1 MKITDIDM
9 AYVISLAKRADRR
22 EKFWAAWQGGKTPAP
37 LAGIPAS
44 LFLACDGREFDPPR
58 SWDVGRGAFGCY
70 LSHISIL
77 TDAVR
82 AGETRIEEL
91 KNFLVLEDDAVPCE
105 GFREKLA
112 AVLADL
118 PDDFDQLY
126 LGWQA
131 LHSDRVPPTRIT
143 EHLGRAGNCNRNHAI
158 LYSRKGAVKIL
169 KRLLD
174 LSERKPKHHID
185 HWLGEL
191 HEELDDNGL
200 HRYNCYISIPAIV
213 YQAAGNSDISGK
225 ETPLNKWL
233 YTGTYKEER
242 PPRFSVLS
250 YKTAFGD
257 IGRRGSLGYENRKA
271 EFTADD
277 KTETVSLHAP
287 SVLWI
292 ENTIPLTVGA
302 AMNKSGGSRD
312 PVRAAVDGQPLGY
325 VQAPD
330 DRTREVVIEP
340 GKHCLEFL
348 IDKVNNAFAHTFWIL
363 SEEVK

>member
-1 MKITDIDM
+1 MKIDEIS
-9 AYVISLAKRADRR
+9 AVYVINLPRRKDRR
-22 EKFWAAWQGGKTPAP
+22 ETIANAWERTGVP
-37 LAGIPAS
+37 LPLRFFSG
-44 LFLACDGREFDPPR
+44 CDGRDFEPPK
-58 SWDVGRGAFGCY
+58 SWDVGKGAFGCY
-70 LSHISIL
+70 LSHTSIL
-77 TDAVR
+77 IEAVR
-82 AGETRIEEL
+82 TGLENVLI
-91 KNFLVLEDDAVPCE
+91 LEDDACFADDFADRL
-105 GFREKLA
+105 G

-118 PDDFDQLY
+118 PRDYDQLY

-143 EHLGRAGNCNRNHAI
+143 EHLGRAGNCNRSHAI

-200 HRYNCYISIPAIV
+200 HRYNCYISIPALV
-213 YQAAGNSDISGK
+213 YQAAGKSDICGK
-225 ETPLNKWL
+225 ETPLNKWI

-242 PPRFSVLS
+242 PPRFSVTS

-363 SEEVK
+363 SEEVN